1 MITVSVATEVNDELV
16 QAITRLL
23 PRLSRSAPAPTTAE
37 LEEIVHSAATTMLLA
52 RDADG
57 EIVGTLTLATFRIPT
72 AVRAWIEDVI
82 VDTPK
87 VHGQGAGEALTRA
100 ALQVATEKG
109 AKTVDLTSRPTRE
122 TANNLYQR
130 VGFEA
135 RETNVYRIN
144 LG

>member
-1 MITVSVATEVNDELV
+1 MITVSVATEVNDELA

-37 LEEIVHSAATTMLLA
+37 LEEIVHSPATTLLLA

-109 AKTVDLTSRPTRE
+109 AKTVDLTSRPARE